1 MKVVWTREAEKT
13 FNNVINYLLEKWTIK
28 EAVSFV
34 DIVDDTIE
42 QIVIHPEMFKT
53 SNYDIKSQEAFITKH
68 TTMFYRIL
76 DNVIEIEYFWGNF
89 QNPKKIKDILKT

>member
-13 FNNVINYLLEKWTIK
+13 FNTIINYLLEKWTVK

-34 DIVDDTIE
+34 EIVDDIIE
-42 QIVIHPEMFKT
+42 QIVIHPKMFKT
-53 SNYDIKSQEAFITKH
+53 SNYDFKSREAFITKH

-76 DNVIEIEYFWGNF
+76 DNVIEIEYF
-89 QNPKKIKDILKT
+89 